1 MIKFDSLN
9 KIERFMT
16 TLENDERLTD
26 MQMISVEETRA
37 YLSIIEQQEKR
48 YPTDR
53 LHCGTQSA
61 SKSKEMTI
69 SHQWLNIIIN
79 RRMLNTQDDHVC
91 RLFSLIPRTE
101 DRGRERERKKRNIDS
116 SSYTFMLTSSNQII
130 IRYERMN
137 R

>member
-1 MIKFDSLN
+1 
-9 KIERFMT
+9 MT
-16 TLENDERLTD
+16 ALEKNERLTD
-26 MQMISVEETRA
+26 MQMISVEETGA

-48 YPTDR
+48 YPADR

-61 SKSKEMTI
+61 SKSKEMTN

-101 DRGRERERKKRNIDS
+101 DRRGESEKERKGILILPPTRSCSHRRAK
-116 SSYTFMLTSSNQII
+116 
-130 IRYERMN
+130 
-137 R
+137 